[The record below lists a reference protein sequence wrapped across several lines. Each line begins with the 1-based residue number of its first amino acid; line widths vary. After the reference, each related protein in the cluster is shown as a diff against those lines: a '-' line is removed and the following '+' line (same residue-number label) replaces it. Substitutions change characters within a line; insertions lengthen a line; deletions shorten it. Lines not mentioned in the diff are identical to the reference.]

1 MVLKVGSDGSIR
13 VSIKITNRD
22 EDPQRI
28 DSTQWTLVNPRVQ
41 TIEVTSADFPR
52 TELPG
57 GETVTAEVSFAV
69 DPDETGD
76 YYIQYKPETLD
87 AARGIWQ
94 YTISD
99 GTGTAHRGV
108 EIGARTAP

>member
-1 MVLKVGSDGSIR
+1 M
-13 VSIKITNRD
+13 
-22 EDPQRI
+22 
-28 DSTQWTLVNPRVQ
+28 
-41 TIEVTSADFPR
+41 TSADFPR

-108 EIGARTAP
+108 EVGARHRLRPRRGAQLGPDLAARGDGQVDPLGQALSGGIRPRRRDRKSVV

>member
-1 MVLKVGSDGSIR
+1 MDRSASTSR
-13 VSIKITNRD
+13 SPTATRSA
-22 EDPQRI
+22 PI

-41 TIEVTSADFPR
+41 TIEATSADFPR

-87 AARGIWQ
+87 AARGIWH
-94 YTISD
+94 Y
-99 GTGTAHRGV
+99 AV
-108 EIGARTAP
+108 E